1 MRTSEPRSRN
11 IAPTRSYS
19 DLASSR
25 RLSAAGCSRISER
38 KSSPLLPAPTPLLP
52 APAPAKPAPP
62 LSGGSVEPTPLL
74 PAPAPAK
81 PAPPLSGGSDEHT
94 FDLERVVEDDD
105 VRGKADVEPP
115 GLGEV
120 EHARRHTRGGRER
133 LLERRA
139 ELGQV
144 ADRFEHRQHA
154 SRQQPLRRA
163 DGAVLDAE
171 LDAAEAVRAAARPRG
186 RDGIRDERDAA
197 SGCAP

>member
-38 KSSPLLPAPTPLLP
+38 KRSPLLP

-81 PAPPLSGGSDEHT
+81 PAPPLSGGSVEPTPLRDDKCLASDEHT

-115 GLGEV
+115 
-120 EHARRHTRGGRER
+120 
-133 LLERRA
+133 
-139 ELGQV
+139 
-144 ADRFEHRQHA
+144 
-154 SRQQPLRRA
+154 
-163 DGAVLDAE
+163 
-171 LDAAEAVRAAARPRG
+171 
-186 RDGIRDERDAA
+186 
-197 SGCAP
+197 

>member
-52 APAPAKPAPP
+52 APAKPAPP
-62 LSGGSVEPTPLL
+62 LSGGSVEPTPLCDDKCL
-74 PAPAPAK
+74 A
-81 PAPPLSGGSDEHT
+81 SDEHT

-197 SGCAP
+197 SGCAPDE

>member
-81 PAPPLSGGSDEHT
+81 PAPPLSGGS
-94 FDLERVVEDDD
+94 
-105 VRGKADVEPP
+105 
-115 GLGEV
+115 
-120 EHARRHTRGGRER
+120 
-133 LLERRA
+133 
-139 ELGQV
+139 
-144 ADRFEHRQHA
+144 FEHRQHA

-197 SGCAP
+197 SGCAPDE